1 MPGYVRKRIE
11 FLPVKDMDGVIGI
24 LFKTGAGKQKS
35 KKTGS
40 IRGVGRERG
49 LLLPKT

>member
-24 LFKTGAGKQKS
+24 LFKTGAGKAEV
-35 KKTGS
+35 KKN
-40 IRGVGRERG
+40 RVYKGVR
-49 LLLPKT
+49 P